1 MIDWHSHVIPAV
13 DDGSRDIEE
22 SLKMLSEL
30 KAQGVDCVVAT
41 PHFIANAESVEE
53 FISRRDEAYASL
65 TDSMSEDLPKV
76 LCGAE
81 VKYYPGIAKMEGL
94 EKLTVSGTNILLLEM
109 PMTKWTKY
117 TLRELFELASAKG
130 LTIVM
135 AHIERYLAMQE
146 KNILDTLCENGILI
160 QVNASFLNGFWT
172 KGRALKLMA
181 GGYIHFIGS
190 DCHNMTTRAPKI
202 GVAYDFIKKKCG
214 EDYFH
219 QMDSYGYR
227 KLNLR

>member
-1 MIDWHSHVIPAV
+1 MIDWHSHILPAV
-13 DDGSRDIEE
+13 DDGSQDIDE
-22 SLKMLSEL
+22 SLKMLSTL
-30 KAQGVDCVVAT
+30 KEQGIEYVVAT
-41 PHFIANAESVEE
+41 PHFIANAESVDE
-53 FISRRDEAYASL
+53 FLERRNKAYAEL
-65 TDSMSEDLPKV
+65 TAAMGEDLPKV

-81 VKYYPGIAKMEGL
+81 VKYYPGIAKMENL

-117 TLRELFELASAKG
+117 TLRELFELASTRG
-130 LTIVM
+130 LIIVM

-146 KNILDTLCENGILI
+146 KDILEKLCENGILT
-160 QVNASFLNGFWT
+160 QVNASFFSGVLT
-172 KGRALKLMA
+172 KRRALKLMA

-214 EDYFH
+214 EDYLR
-219 QMDSYGYR
+219 QMDSYGYHTL
-227 KLNLR
+227 KLR

>member
-1 MIDWHSHVIPAV
+1 MIDWHTHILPAV

-65 TDSMSEDLPKV
+65 AESMSEDLPKV

-94 EKLTVSGTNILLLEM
+94 EKLTVRS
-109 PMTKWTKY
+109 PPC
-117 TLRELFELASAKG
+117 
-130 LTIVM
+130 TIT
-135 AHIERYLAMQE
+135 E
-146 KNILDTLCENGILI
+146 
-160 QVNASFLNGFWT
+160 
-172 KGRALKLMA
+172 
-181 GGYIHFIGS
+181 
-190 DCHNMTTRAPKI
+190 P
-202 GVAYDFIKKKCG
+202 
-214 EDYFH
+214 
-219 QMDSYGYR
+219 
-227 KLNLR
+227 

>member
-1 MIDWHSHVIPAV
+1 MIDWHSHILPAI
-13 DDGSRDIEE
+13 DDGSQDIDE
-22 SLKMLSEL
+22 SLKMLSTL
-30 KAQGVDCVVAT
+30 KEQGIEYVVAT
-41 PHFIANAESVEE
+41 PHFIANAESVDE
-53 FISRRDEAYASL
+53 FLERRNKAYAEL
-65 TDSMSEDLPKV
+65 AAAMGEDLPKI

-81 VKYYPGIAKMEGL
+81 VKYYPGIAKMENL

-117 TLRELFELASAKG
+117 TLRELFELASTRG
-130 LTIVM
+130 LIIVM

-146 KNILDTLCENGILI
+146 KDILEKLCENGILT
-160 QVNASFLNGFWT
+160 QVNASFFSGVLT
-172 KGRALKLMA
+172 KRRALKLMA

-214 EDYFH
+214 EDYLR
-219 QMDSYGYR
+219 QMDSYGYHTL
-227 KLNLR
+227 KLR